1 MDIWYFWNLIY
12 IFTITVFG
20 YSAIAIGFSFWNHVK
35 KLSSL
40 IATANKNALKLRT
53 VKLIAQPQQEAIYRK
68 IAPQLSR

>member
-1 MDIWYFWNLIY
+1 MDIWNLIY

-35 KLSSL
+35 KLWSL

-68 IAPQLSR
+68 IAPQQSR